1 MSTSDLLDVATQ
13 LDGARIVVVGGT
25 GFLGKVWLAMLLHR
39 YPGIG
44 KIHLLVRGKAGRDS
58 EARFWSE
65 VASSSPFDALRAD
78 RPGAEFEQF
87 LAEKVDFVDG
97 DVSKPLCAFPDA
109 WIKDH
114 AGAVD
119 AVLNIAGVVDFNPP
133 LDEALLANAFGV
145 QNLVE
150 LAKALGDVPVLHTST
165 AYVAGYRA
173 GHIDESDPRETPFP
187 KAGQLEAVHWDPA
200 REISECLDIIAQ
212 AKHRADDAFRLS
224 AFLDEAK
231 KNLIRKGEPAQGSAL
246 EDELK
251 KVRRRFMDA
260 RLADAGTER
269 AKFWGWTNIYTY
281 TKSIGEQILANS
293 GLPFTIVRPA
303 VVESSF
309 AYPFPGWNEGI
320 NTMAPL
326 VYLLMNGHLQVPAG
340 TRTSLDVIPVDFV
353 CAGMIVALAALLQGT
368 QKPVYHLGTS
378 DLNALPMPRLV
389 ELCGLYKRRYYQRKG
404 KGNPFVNYVA
414 AHLEPTPIDIDGFYQ
429 RGAPAVASAAK
440 TVSGLLSK
448 AAVGPAAALLK
459 PASKALSSYSELAKR
474 NGEIWEL
481 YIPFMAE
488 TEYFFS
494 CANMRAAYAR
504 IAPEDR
510 DKLQWTPEQIDW
522 RHYMHE
528 IHIPG
533 LEKWIL
539 PQIDEKIARPVRAL
553 RQHDSLLALLDE
565 AVERHDLAV
574 ALQRF
579 EKEGLTRVTFRDW
592 RDRANATA
600 ARLASAG
607 IVPGDKVLL
616 AAANHPDWPI
626 AYFGI
631 LRAGAS
637 AVPVDH
643 ALDPRALAN
652 VLHASGARG
661 AVWDVKVAASQEP
674 AHDLLAFD
682 LHEVTAEDSSLVP
695 PAIEP
700 PTKDTVASVI
710 YTSGTTG
717 TPKGVMLTHG
727 NFTSMLASLSPLF
740 PLTHKDRAVSVL
752 PLHHTFEFTCGML
765 LPMSRGT
772 RVVYL
777 DELNADRLGAAM
789 REVRV
794 TAMVGV
800 PALWQLLERRMM
812 SQVRERGPA
821 VKAVFDQA
829 LAFNRL
835 LGEKLGADVGRVLFG
850 AVHDELGGSLRILIS
865 GGAALPKD
873 TAKVFNGLGLHL
885 AEGYGLT
892 EAAPVLTVAKAGP
905 GTKLGTVGKPVPG
918 VEIKIDNADANGV
931 GEVLAR
937 GANVMAGYANDAEA
951 TQRAID
957 TDGWLHTG
965 DLGKIDKRGA
975 LTIVGRSKDVIVAAN
990 GENIYPDDVERML
1003 GDVEGV
1009 KEIAIVGIVDPRGGE
1024 RAACIAVP
1032 ERPANIGTDE
1042 ELPPAERAK
1051 ARDVANKNLREA
1063 LTRLPKNMQPAVVI
1077 LYDAD
1082 LPRTATRK
1090 VKRNETRAIVERLVD
1105 ASTPVAGEKSVAGMT
1120 SAVRSAAASIAR
1132 KSANEITSGTRLRAD
1147 LGFDSLMM
1155 MEFNVALEARL
1166 DGQSLPEEVSTLETV
1181 GEIEAAL
1188 GIGAPA
1194 PSDPVITKKARV
1206 DDKPTTPIELP
1217 EPVREV
1223 AKNALGF
1230 FQREFYGTLM
1240 KPKVTGRAFIPYN
1253 RNTIVVANHAS
1264 HLDMGLVKYA
1274 LGSYGKDL
1282 VALAARDYFFDVTA
1296 RRAFFQNFTNL
1307 APIDR
1312 QAGLRETLREVGKL
1326 LDEGK
1331 TVLIFPEGTRS
1342 PDGAVREFKGAI
1354 GHLALRHGIDILP
1367 LYLGGTFEAWSR
1379 DAAFPTRRDVNARIG
1394 PPLAIEDLQRLT
1406 HGLRPIESA
1415 RRVAQLAQRAVET
1428 LRDGGALD
1436 LRRVDV
1442 EEAANNQRV
1451 HPLVR
1456 LFDELEKRFV
1466 PGAIE
1471 DPCSFYFTLGTEP
1484 EAKWTVRVTK
1494 SDCSVVLGKPESGTA
1509 DCVLKT
1515 SAELFTRIVREGYT
1529 PGVPEFMS
1537 GAIKSN
1543 DVTLLETFQ
1552 KAFHLG

>member
-1 MSTSDLLDVATQ
+1 MSGDVLLDIGAT
-13 LDGARIVVVGGT
+13 LEGARIVVVGGT

-39 YPGIG
+39 YPEIG
-44 KIHLLVRGKAGRDS
+44 KIHLLVRARGGRDS

-65 VASSSPFDALRAD
+65 IASSSPFDALRAD
-78 RPGAEFEQF
+78 RPGADFEDY
-87 LAEKVDFVDG
+87 LRARIDVVDG
-97 DVSKPLCAFPDA
+97 DVSKPLCAFPEP
-109 WIKDH
+109 WIRAH
-114 AGAVD
+114 NGTVD
-119 AVLNIAGVVDFNPP
+119 AVLNIAGVVDFNPA

-150 LAKALGDVPVLHTST
+150 LARALGDVPVLHTST
-165 AYVAGYRA
+165 CYVAGYRH
-173 GHIDESDPRETPFP
+173 GHIDESDPRESPFP
-187 KAGQLEAVHWDPA
+187 KAGQLEEVHWDPA
-200 REISECLDIIAQ
+200 REISECLDLVAQ

-231 KNLIRKGEPAQGSAL
+231 QNLIAKGEPARGEAL

-251 KVRRRFMDA
+251 KVRRRFMSA
-260 RLADAGTER
+260 RLAEAGLER
-269 AKFWGWTNIYTY
+269 ARYWGWANIYTY
-281 TKSIGEQILANS
+281 TKSIGEQILAGS
-293 GLPFTIVRPA
+293 GLPFTIVRPS
-303 VVESSF
+303 VVESSY

-326 VYLLMNGHLQVPAG
+326 VYLLMKGHLQVPSGA
-340 TRTSLDVIPVDFV
+340 RTTLDVIPVDFV
-353 CAGMIVALAALLQGT
+353 CAGMIAALAALLQGT
-368 QKPVYHLGTS
+368 QKPVYQLGTS

-404 KGNPFVNYVA
+404 KGNPFLNFVWSRM
-414 AHLEPTPIDIDGFYQ
+414 EPTPVNMDGFN
-429 RGAPAVASAAK
+429 RHGALAVSNAAK
-440 TVSGLLSK
+440 SVSGMLSK
-448 AAVGPAAALLK
+448 AAVGPAGQFLRPVSKMLK
-459 PASKALSSYSELAKR
+459 SYADVAQR

-481 YIPFMAE
+481 YVPFIAE

-494 CANMRAAYAR
+494 CANMRAVWSRLAPTDREKLAW
-504 IAPEDR
+504 APES
-510 DKLQWTPEQIDW
+510 IDW

-539 PQIDEKIARPVRAL
+539 PQIDEKLAKPMRPL

-565 AVERHDLAV
+565 AVDRHDLAV

-579 EKEGLTRVTFRDW
+579 ERDGLTRITYRDW
-592 RDRANATA
+592 RDRADATA
-600 ARLASAG
+600 ARLAAG
-607 IVPGDKVLL
+607 GVLPGDRIVL

-631 LRAGAS
+631 LRAGAI

-643 ALDPRALAN
+643 ALEPRLLAN
-652 VLHASGARG
+652 IVHASGARG
-661 AVWDVKVAASQEP
+661 AVWDVKVASAQP
-674 AHDLLAFD
+674 AEHDLLAFE
-682 LHEVTAEDSSLVP
+682 LHEVTAEDRSLTP
-695 PAIEP
+695 PALDP
-700 PTKDTVASVI
+700 PTKDTVASLI

-740 PLTHKDRAVSVL
+740 PLSHKDRAVSVL

-800 PALWQLLERRMM
+800 PALWQLLERRMVA
-812 SQVRERGPA
+812 QVRERGPA
-821 VKAVFDQA
+821 AKVVFDQA
-829 LAFNRL
+829 LAFNRM
-835 LGEKLGADVGRVLFG
+835 LGDKLGADVGRVLFG
-850 AVHDELGGSLRILIS
+850 PVHDALGGSLRILIS
-865 GGAALPKD
+865 GGAALPKE

-905 GTKLGTVGKPVPG
+905 GAKFGTVGKPVPG
-918 VEIKIDNADANGV
+918 VEIKIDHADASGV

-937 GANVMAGYANDAEA
+937 GANVMAGYANDPEA
-951 TQRAID
+951 TAHAFD
-957 TDGWLHTG
+957 DGWLRTG

-975 LTIVGRSKDVIVAAN
+975 LTIVGRSKDVIVGAN
-990 GENIYPDDVERML
+990 GENVYPDDVERML
-1003 GDVEGV
+1003 GEIAGV
-1009 KEIAIVGIVDPRGGE
+1009 KEVAIVGVVDPHGGE
-1024 RAACIAVP
+1024 RVACIAVP
-1032 ERPANIGTDE
+1032 ERPAELGEDE
-1042 ELPPAERAK
+1042 PLEPAERTKVREK
-1051 ARDVANKNLREA
+1051 AHNALREA
-1063 LTRLPKNMQPAVVI
+1063 LAALPRAMQPAVVV

-1090 VKRNETRAIVERLVD
+1090 VKRNEARAIVERLVD
-1105 ASTPVAGEKSVAGMT
+1105 AGVPATSERPHGGMH
-1120 SAVRSAAASIAR
+1120 SAVRAAAAVIAR
-1132 KSANEITSGTRLRAD
+1132 KSASEITSGTRLRTD
-1147 LGFDSLMM
+1147 LAFDSLMM
-1155 MEFNVALEARL
+1155 MEFSVALEARL
-1166 DGQSLPEEVSTLETV
+1166 EGHSLPEEIATLETV
-1181 GEIEAAL
+1181 GEIEVAL

-1194 PSDPVITKKARV
+1194 PTDPVVTKKPRV
-1206 DDKPTTPIELP
+1206 DDKPTPPTELP
-1217 EPVREV
+1217 EPLREA
-1223 AKNALGF
+1223 AKGALGF
-1230 FQREFYGTLM
+1230 LMRGFYTSVM
-1240 KPKVTGRAFIPYN
+1240 SPKVTGRAFIPYN

-1264 HLDMGLVKYA
+1264 HLDMGLVKHA
-1274 LGSYGKDL
+1274 LGSYGEDL
-1282 VALAARDYFFDVTA
+1282 VALAARDYFFDIAA
-1296 RRAFFQNFTNL
+1296 RRNFFANFTNL

-1342 PDGAVREFKGAI
+1342 PDGSIREFKGAI
-1354 GHLALRHGIDILP
+1354 GHLALRHEIDILP
-1367 LYLGGTFEAWSR
+1367 VHLGGTFEAWSR
-1379 DAAFPTRRDVNARIG
+1379 DAKVPTRRDVSARIG
-1394 PPLAIEDLQRLT
+1394 PPLAIADLRRLT
-1406 HGLRPIESA
+1406 EGLRPIEAA
-1415 RRVAQLAQRAVET
+1415 RRVAQLAQRAIET
-1428 LRDGGALD
+1428 LHDGSALD
-1436 LRRVDV
+1436 LATL
-1442 EEAANNQRV
+1442 EPEGLATATRV

-1456 LFDELEKRFV
+1456 LFDELEKRFQ
-1466 PGAIE
+1466 PGAI
-1471 DPCSFYFTLGTEP
+1471 DAPVSFYFTLGTEP
-1484 EAKWTVRVTK
+1484 EAKWTVRV
-1494 SDCSVVLGKPESGTA
+1494 SPDDCTVVIGKPEGGSA

-1515 SAELFTRIVREGYT
+1515 SAEIFTRIVREGFQ